1 MKTFHFNSAHV
12 PAKASHTELRRLIK
26 FLKEQNEIQIEF
38 PFKERGNRNNALI
51 AQQHVD
57 DLLTRLKRF
66 KVDAMCDQPRVQADV
81 SGYYV
86 YCVIRLVGTKGLAA
100 MDTTFVINKA
110 PEIATRSDFHPF
122 VTEALRRF
130 DEFSVVFTY
139 DLPVNRRQR
148 EEIGDHDLS
157 TAEELLTDAF
167 RLWRV
172 NFSDLYEV
180 RTAERTIAVDGD
192 TARTIFVIEP
202 HGLTITRENYEVK
215 FWTDLD
221 ELEKPID
228 ERILDT
234 LWYYLR
240 RMPGHIVTFALNI
253 AEVRESDIDDE
264 LIIDRVKT
272 DMSRG
277 GTKPFSIKKTYVNRD
292 PHDDWPTLH
301 LMIKLL

>member
-12 PAKASHTELRRLIK
+12 PAKASITELRRLIK
-26 FLKEQNEIQIEF
+26 FLREQNEIQIEF
-38 PFKERGNRNNALI
+38 PFKERGNQNDVPV

-57 DLLTRLKRF
+57 DLLTRLMQF

-130 DEFSVVFTY
+130 DEYTIVFTY

-148 EEIGDHDLS
+148 EEIGEHDLG
-157 TAEELLTDAF
+157 TAEELLSDAF

-180 RTAERTIAVDGD
+180 RTAERTIAASDD
-192 TARTIFVIEP
+192 SARTIFVIEP
-202 HGLTITRENYEVK
+202 HGLTINRENNEVK

-221 ELEKPID
+221 TLKNVCKEGS
-228 ERILDT
+228 ERRLADAS
-234 LWYYLR
+234 
-240 RMPGHIVTFALNI
+240 PDDPVALN
-253 AEVRESDIDDE
+253 ARRTE
-264 LIIDRVKT
+264 T
-272 DMSRG
+272 
-277 GTKPFSIKKTYVNRD
+277 TKHPPIFF
-292 PHDDWPTLH
+292 
-301 LMIKLL
+301 MKLGVFLCLQ

>member
-1 MKTFHFNSAHV
+1 MKTFFFKSAHV
-12 PAKASHTELRRLIK
+12 PAKASLAELRRLIK
-26 FLKEQNEIQIEF
+26 FLHQHNVIQIEF
-38 PFKERGNRNNALI
+38 PFKYTARRAPASV
-51 AQQHVD
+51 AQQHID
-57 DLLTRLKRF
+57 DLLARLSHLNVF
-66 KVDAMCDQPRVQADV
+66 AICDQPRVQPDLDDV
-81 SGYYV
+81 YAH
-86 YCVIRLVGTKGLAA
+86 CVIRLAWTKDLAA
-100 MDTTFVINKA
+100 KDTTFVINKA

-139 DLPVNRRQR
+139 DLPVKRRQR
-148 EEIGDHDLS
+148 EVIGEYDLI

-172 NFSDLYEV
+172 NFSDLYQV

-253 AEVRESDIDDE
+253 AEVRESDIGDE
-264 LIIDRVKT
+264 QIIDRVKT

-277 GTKPFSIKKTYVNRD
+277 GMKSFEIKKTYVNRD
-292 PHDDWPTLH
+292 PNDDWPTLR